1 MSVHQAPH
9 PATQETT
16 REPILSLSVLGEGPA
31 AVVQVRGPLD
41 MDTVGLLVELV
52 DSVMACQPPLVLVLD
67 LSGVDFFCAAGIT
80 ALLTVRRRVA
90 SGGCALVLRQPSR
103 ITVAV
108 LDMVGLADEFT
119 IELTCLPSTSV
130 GSYTT
135 PMGEAYPEVDQ
146 PKPAEH
152 AQ

>member
-16 REPILSLSVLGEGPA
+16 RQPILSLAVAREGPA

-41 MDTVGLLVELV
+41 MDTVGLLVEFV
-52 DSVMACQPPLVLVLD
+52 DSVMGGQPPPVLVLD
-67 LSGVDFFCAAGIT
+67 LSGVTFFCAAGIT

-90 SGGCALVLRQPSR
+90 SGGCALVVREPSR

-108 LDMVGLADEFT
+108 LDMAGLGDDFT
-119 IELTCLPSTSV
+119 TE
-130 GSYTT
+130 
-135 PMGEAYPEVDQ
+135 
-146 PKPAEH
+146 
-152 AQ
+152 